1 VIDLH
6 TANLKFMNSTLPAH
20 HHQPDGHARI
30 KIADLNNALENIM
43 TLQAKAQSPKQG
55 GLLRDIGH
63 GSPYKASILPN
74 QLHPAPPPQIN
85 ADLMINSNSALSI

>member
-1 VIDLH
+1 MIDLH

-20 HHQPDGHARI
+20 HHPDGQARI
-30 KIADLNNALENIM
+30 KIADLNNALDNIM

-55 GLLRDIGH
+55 GLSKDLGH
-63 GSPYKASILPN
+63 VSPYKASILPN

-85 ADLMINSNSALSI
+85 ADLMINTNSALSI